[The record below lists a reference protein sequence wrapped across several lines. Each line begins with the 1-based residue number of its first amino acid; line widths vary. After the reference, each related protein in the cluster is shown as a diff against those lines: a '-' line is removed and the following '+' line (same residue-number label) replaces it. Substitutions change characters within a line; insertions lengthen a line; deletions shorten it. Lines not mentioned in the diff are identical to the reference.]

1 MTKINIIFST
11 KNEENTNNI
20 IVSIIKSNS
29 FDKKKNYTLSIII
42 FDKTLKQNI
51 ESKLERFALNIN
63 VINLFEIQ
71 NLEKNHSIF
80 FSKANC
86 STEID
91 SIQRARIQQQI
102 YVIENF
108 ETFKNSIIWQVDD
121 DMLFGK
127 SKYLNNKHIV
137 NYSTN
142 YFSEIAELYH
152 QNKNIDAIISPST
165 YVPPI
170 PSLLYCES
178 QLNAFF
184 NGKYIPQNTKIQ
196 SEYHDY
202 YNQSNSDNNNYF
214 VFLSNTDDKTT
225 IVKNIIIG
233 KPITK
238 TSFENNISITPEFTR
253 SKLLRGGNFIIFNP
267 EIFEIPHL
275 GFSENNSIPA
285 RRSDMIHSHLLTEI
299 GFQIRDVSYFSLV
312 HNRTFSNS
320 SIENSSEKYFSDM
333 IGALLVSYL
342 YKGNT
347 EFKNRLLFYQ
357 NHIKS
362 ILDLLYKNI
371 NENEFKNEIDRLIKL
386 DVQINSFDKNHFI
399 SEFGEFKTTQEQLKS
414 KLCKLAS

>member
-20 IVSIIKSNS
+20 IDSIIKSNS
-29 FDKKKNYTLSIII
+29 FDKNKNYTLSIII

-63 VINLFEIQ
+63 VINRFEIQ
-71 NLEKNHSIF
+71 ELEKKHSLF

-102 YVIENF
+102 YIIENF
-108 ETFKNSIIWQVDD
+108 DTFEDSITWQVDD

-127 SKYLNNKHIV
+127 SLYINNKHIV
-137 NYSTN
+137 NYSIN
-142 YFSEIAELYH
+142 YFSEIVELYH
-152 QNKNIDAIISPST
+152 HNKKIDAFISPST

-178 QLNAFF
+178 QLKALF

-196 SEYHDY
+196 FEYHDY
-202 YNQSNSDNNNYF
+202 YNQSNSDNSYS

-225 IVKNIIIG
+225 IVKNIIVG

-238 TSFENNISITPEFTR
+238 ISIENNINIAPELTR

-267 EIFEIPHL
+267 DIFKIPHL

-342 YKGNT
+342 YKGET
-347 EFKNRLLFYQ
+347 EFTNRLQFYQ
-357 NHIKS
+357 KHIKN
-362 ILDLLYKNI
+362 ILNLLYQNI
-371 NENEFKNEIDRLIKL
+371 NKIEFKTEIDRLIEL
-386 DVQINSFDKNHFI
+386 DIQINSFDKNHFI
-399 SEFGEFKTTQEQLKS
+399 NEFKNFILTQEQLKS
-414 KLCKLAS
+414 KLCKLVS

>member
-20 IVSIIKSNS
+20 IESIIKSNS
-29 FDKKKNYTLSIII
+29 FDYNKNYILSIVI
-42 FDKTLKQNI
+42 FDKTLKQSI
-51 ESKLERFALNIN
+51 ESKLECFALNIK
-63 VINLFEIQ
+63 VINFFEIQ
-71 NLEKNHSIF
+71 ELEKKYSHF

-86 STEID
+86 STRID

-102 YVIENF
+102 FIIENF
-108 ETFKNSIIWQVDD
+108 ETFKDSIIWQVDD
-121 DMLFGK
+121 DMLFGR
-127 SKYLNNKHIV
+127 SQFRNNKHTA

-142 YFSEIAELYH
+142 YFSEIVNLYH
-152 QNKNIDAIISPST
+152 QNENIDAIISPST

-184 NGKYIPQNTKIQ
+184 KGNHIPKNTTIQ

-202 YNQSNSDNNNYF
+202 YNLVNSNNNYS
-214 VFLSNTDDKTT
+214 VLLSNTEDKTT
-225 IVKNIIIG
+225 IVKDILIG

-238 TSFENNISITPEFTR
+238 ISFVNNINITPEFTR
-253 SKLLRGGNFIIFNP
+253 SKFLRGGNFIVFNS
-267 EIFEIPHL
+267 EIFHIPHL
-275 GFSENNSIPA
+275 GFSESNNIPA

-299 GFQIRDVSYFSLV
+299 GFQLRDVSFFSLV

-342 YKGNT
+342 YKGET
-347 EFKNRLLFYQ
+347 EFTNRLLFYQ
-357 NHIKS
+357 KHIKN
-362 ILDLLYKNI
+362 ILELLYENI
-371 NENEFKNEIDRLIKL
+371 NKNEFKNEIDRLIEL
-386 DVQINSFDKNHFI
+386 DIQINSFDRNYFI
-399 SEFGEFKTTQEQLKS
+399 KEFKKFKLTQENLKLQ
-414 KLCKLAS
+414 LCKLAL